1 MAFEK
6 HKHVDIIYIYTYSYI
21 GMYPWMFF
29 HDILMLD
36 AEKSPEISAGSAGSP
51 VGSRAQAMPRKTAE
65 TPPSLEP
72 MDEGPGAR

>member
-1 MAFEK
+1 
-6 HKHVDIIYIYTYSYI
+6 
-21 GMYPWMFF
+21 MFF
-29 HDILMLD
+29 QDILMSD

-72 MDEGPGAR
+72 GLEPMDEGPGAR